1 MGNTSYKKVLQKKR
15 DKDSINIFLKTRTA
29 KREAEYKKCKNMLQT
44 IKSKSKRNYYLRE
57 IPEYKNNA
65 KKHGIL

>member
-1 MGNTSYKKVLQKKR
+1 
-15 DKDSINIFLKTRTA
+15 
-29 KREAEYKKCKNMLQT
+29 MLQT